1 MARAALRVRV
11 LVDEKDLVAVA
22 VAVVVEVELGRLVPE
37 SIAQRGP
44 AKADVH
50 SHDVHLQGRNN
61 SKDQSLSV
69 IDSNVK
75 NTERQILSRLGFSTI
90 MYPQVKYTLKPNVKY
105 SFARYYNASFNFF

>member
-11 LVDEKDLVAVA
+11 LVDEKDLVAVAVA

-50 SHDVHLQGRNN
+50 SHDVHLQGRNK
-61 SKDQSLSV
+61 SKDQSFLA
-69 IDSNVK
+69 IDSNVV
-75 NTERQILSRLGFSTI
+75 NTECRILSRLGFSTLL
-90 MYPQVKYTLKPNVKY
+90 YP
-105 SFARYYNASFNFF
+105 

>member
-37 SIAQRGP
+37 SVAQRGA

-50 SHDVHLQGRNN
+50 SHDVHLQGRNK
-61 SKDQSLSV
+61 SKDQSFLA
-69 IDSNVK
+69 IDSNVE
-75 NTERQILSRLGFSTI
+75 NTERQILSRLDFSPLL
-90 MYPQVKYTLKPNVKY
+90 YPLGKI
-105 SFARYYNASFNFF
+105 